1 MQIQLKQVEIVAALK
16 QYITQQGIDLS
27 AKHVVINFT
36 AGRKESG
43 ITADLSIE
51 DTEIPGF
58 AESDKE
64 PAVLTLVAAAPVA
77 EEAVEAAPE
86 VAAAQPKSVSLFS

>member
-1 MQIQLKQVEIVAALK
+1 MQIQLKQVEIVTALK

-58 AESDKE
+58 TESDKE
-64 PAVLTLVAAAPVA
+64 PAVLTLVAAAPVEESAA
-77 EEAVEAAPE
+77 EPEAEAPAP
-86 VAAAQPKSVSLFS
+86 AKSVSLFS